1 MYKALL
7 KLVVV
12 SANRKIEHISRL
24 VDENKINIALGHV
37 VQIVIHFSQALEL
50 SLLNSVVFNGGRSLV
65 YIKDLDGRMTALKL
79 FIPEKGLYTD
89 LQVSLPYL
97 E

>member
-1 MYKALL
+1 MFDIFFSAESAKVYKALL

-37 VQIVIHFSQALEL
+37 V
-50 SLLNSVVFNGGRSLV
+50 
-65 YIKDLDGRMTALKL
+65 
-79 FIPEKGLYTD
+79 
-89 LQVSLPYL
+89 
-97 E
+97 